1 MGCGVLRQPGA
12 DVKIQEMSKENIEIV
27 ETNIIKF
34 GVFVK
39 MKKKG
44 LYKVNEV
51 ASSQEYSL
59 PASGEFMNTFCSINS
74 QVRHSH

>member
-1 MGCGVLRQPGA
+1 MGCGVVKQAGA
-12 DVKIQEMSKENIEIV
+12 YPKIQEASKENIDIA

-51 ASSQEYSL
+51 PSSQEFSL